1 MDSKNNKRILFIRLS
16 QSSFIQSDLRL
27 LRKYFNVKE
36 VDFILNRKD
45 PKSSIKTVFSMIM
58 GILWADLTFSWFAD
72 IHAYWAV
79 KLSKLFKKK
88 SIVVVG
94 GYEVANAPEM
104 NYGLMRDPKYKSY
117 VIYTLNNANK
127 IFAVSKFTKKEIMKY
142 NKSKNVDVVYNGV
155 DYHKFKLLG
164 ATKEDIVITVS
175 SVEEKT
181 YKLKGLDT
189 FIKVS
194 NYFPEFKFVII
205 GNCDSKF
212 YDKLDVPANV
222 IFTGALPQEDVVS
235 WFNKSKVY
243 CQLSYRESFGMALA
257 ESMCCECVPVITDST
272 ALPEIV
278 YDAGFY
284 VKYGDVENT
293 VESIKR
299 AIRSD
304 IGEDARKRIIEKFP
318 ISNRE
323 IILVEKIRDVVVS

>member
-1 MDSKNNKRILFIRLS
+1 MNSKNNKRVLFICLS
-16 QSSFIQSDLRL
+16 RSSFVQSDLRL
-27 LRKYFNVKE
+27 LKKYFDVKE
-36 VDFILNRKD
+36 VDFILNLKD
-45 PKSSIKTVFSMIM
+45 LKGSIKTVFNMIR
-58 GILWADLTFSWFAD
+58 GVLWADLTFSWFAD

-94 GYEVANAPEM
+94 GYEVANAPEI
-104 NYGLMRDPKYKSY
+104 NYGLIRDSNYKFQVVY
-117 VIYTLNNANK
+117 AINNANK
-127 IFAVSKFTKKEIMKY
+127 VLAVSEFTKNEIMKY
-142 NKSKNVDVVYNGV
+142 NESTNVDVVYNGV
-155 DYHKFKLLG
+155 DYTKFKLSG
-164 ATKEDIVITVS
+164 SSKEDIIITVS

-205 GNCDSKF
+205 GNCDPSF
-212 YDKLDVPANV
+212 CDKLDVPSNV
-222 IFTGALPQEDVVS
+222 IFTGALPQEDVMS

-278 YDAGFY
+278 HDTGFY
-284 VKYGDVENT
+284 VKYGDVKST
-293 VESIKR
+293 VESIKK
-299 AIRSD
+299 AVRSD
-304 IGEDARKRIIEKFP
+304 IGKDARKRIVDKFP
-318 ISNRE
+318 LSNRE
-323 IILVEKIRDVVVS
+323 ITLEKEIRNI